1 MAFSPVL
8 LTGVRL
14 CGIRSYIAEQS
25 SLGSV
30 LPEGHRKMADFSV
43 LIAGK
48 AGDGINQAGIL
59 LSRLLSERGYRI
71 YMSFDYQSLIR
82 GGHNFSVIRA
92 SRTPVSACRE
102 KIDFLLA
109 LNQDAVDFHKQK
121 LTDSSRIAYD
131 SDSIKSDPA
140 AGQGLGLP
148 LAKIIKEEGALP
160 IMRNSCLMGA
170 FSRCVGIE
178 WEILERVF
186 RKHIPR
192 QTDLNLKLG
201 RRGFDSAKQVTQ
213 LEFQAQTPLPVFTG
227 NEAIGLG
234 FIKAGLKTYI
244 AYPMTPSSNLL
255 HFLADAADD
264 FSLKV
269 IHPESEIAVILMAL
283 GFAYAG
289 EKVAVG
295 TSGGGFCLMNEG
307 LSFSGMAELPVAIV
321 LGQRPGPSTGLPTY
335 TSQTELNFALN
346 AGQGEFVRF
355 VVAPADAEQAFYWSQ
370 VALNMSWKYQIPS
383 IILSDKEMAEGAFSF
398 DIDRVKT
405 VEEQGPLFWDRKDAY
420 KRYKDT
426 ETGVSPLAF
435 APDKDAVIKVNSYEH
450 DEYGITTEEALDTKK
465 MQEKRLRKGTPLS
478 QELEAYD
485 TVSVYG
491 KKDSPAAILCW
502 GSNKGVCTEAGDN
515 LGLRVIQ
522 VHVLSPFPVKKF
534 DEALGG
540 VKKLISVENNATGQ
554 LARLVGSYG
563 FTVNERIGKYD
574 GRSFSVEQLEAELE
588 DKLEG
593 KLEERI

>member
-1 MAFSPVL
+1 M
-8 LTGVRL
+8 G
-14 CGIRSYIAEQS
+14 
-25 SLGSV
+25 
-30 LPEGHRKMADFSV
+30 DFSL

-59 LSRLLSERGYRI
+59 LSRLLSELGYRI

-92 SRTPVSACRE
+92 SHTRVAACRE

-109 LNQDAVDFHKQK
+109 LNQDAVDFHKEK

-148 LAKIIKEEGALP
+148 LSKIIKEEGALP

-170 FSRCVGIE
+170 FSKCVGIE
-178 WEILERVF
+178 WEVLERVF

-192 QTDLNLKLG
+192 QTDLNLKLA
-201 RRGFDSAKQVTQ
+201 RRGFDSGRQVTR
-213 LEFQAQTPLPVFTG
+213 LESLTQTPLPIFTG

-255 HFLADAADD
+255 HFLADVAED

-289 EKVAVG
+289 EKAAVG

-335 TSQTELNFALN
+335 TSQTELHFALN

-355 VVAPADAEQAFYWSQ
+355 VVAPGDAEQAFYWSQ

-398 DIDRVKT
+398 DVESVRS
-405 VEEQGPLFWDRKDAY
+405 VEEQGPVLWDRKDVY

-435 APDKDAVIKVNSYEH
+435 VPDKEAIIKINSYEH
-450 DEYGITTEEALDTKK
+450 DEAGITTEEALATKK
-465 MQEKRLRKGTPLS
+465 IQEKRLRKERPLS
-478 QELEAYD
+478 QELESYE

-491 KKDSPAAILCW
+491 KKDSPIAVLCW
-502 GSNKGVCTEAGDN
+502 GSNKGLCAEVGDR
-515 LGLRVIQ
+515 LGLKVIQ
-522 VHVLSPFPVKKF
+522 VHVFSPFPVRQF
-534 DEALGG
+534 DEALKG

-554 LARLVGSYG
+554 LARLVRSYG
-563 FTVNERIGKYD
+563 FTVNEKIGKYD
-574 GRSFSVEQLEAELE
+574 GRPFSVEQLERE
-588 DKLEG
+588 LEG
-593 KLEERI
+593 KI